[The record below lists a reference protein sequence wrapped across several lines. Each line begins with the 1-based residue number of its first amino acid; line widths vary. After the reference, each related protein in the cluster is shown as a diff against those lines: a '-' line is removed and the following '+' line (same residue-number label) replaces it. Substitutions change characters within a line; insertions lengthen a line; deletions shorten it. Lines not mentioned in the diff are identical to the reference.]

1 MESRIQIDTVAPA
14 AFRAMYALEKYLQ
27 ECQWTGTNKHL
38 VKIRASQL
46 NGCAF
51 CIDMHTTEALKAGE
65 TPQRIFLLDAWRETD
80 VFSEEEKVI
89 LQLTEEVTLIHRKGV
104 STETYQRA
112 LQILGEQY
120 LAQLIMAVTTINA
133 WNRISISTNKP
144 LGN

>member
-1 MESRIQIDTVAPA
+1 MESRIQIDAVAPA

-144 LGN
+144 IGN

>member
-1 MESRIQIDTVAPA
+1 MESRIQIDAVAPA

-27 ECQWTGTNKHL
+27 ECQWRGTNKHL

-51 CIDMHTTEALKAGE
+51 CIDMHTREALKAGE
-65 TPQRIFLLDAWRETD
+65 IPKRIFLLDAWRETD

-120 LAQLIMAVTTINA
+120 LAQLIMAITTINA

-144 LGN
+144 IGN